1 MIRLYLDENVRG
13 SVHRGLLQRDVDV
26 ITAQEDGHDNT
37 PDPRVLDRATELG
50 RVLFTHDDD
59 LLKEA
64 HRRQSGNTAFAGV
77 LYAHQNNITISR
89 CIEDLELIA
98 TVGEPEDYANRVQY
112 LPL

>member
-13 SVHRGLLQRDVDV
+13 SIYRGLLRRDVDV
-26 ITAQEDGHDNT
+26 ITAQEDGYDNT
-37 PDPRVLDRATELG
+37 PDPLVLDRATELE

-64 HRRQSGNTAFAGV
+64 HLRQANNEPFAGLV
-77 LYAHQNNITISR
+77 YAHVNNISIGR
-89 CIEDLELIA
+89 CIDDLGLVSKA
-98 TVGEPEDYANRVQY
+98 GEPQEYANNVQY